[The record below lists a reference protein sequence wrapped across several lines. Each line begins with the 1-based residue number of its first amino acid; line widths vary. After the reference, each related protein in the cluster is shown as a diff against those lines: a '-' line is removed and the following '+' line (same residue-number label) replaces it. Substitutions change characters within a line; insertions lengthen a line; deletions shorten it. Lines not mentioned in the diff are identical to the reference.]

1 MTAEVAPASRRK
13 PKRAKEQ
20 IVEIPVTLIDTGLNN
35 RTVFDQE
42 ELEELAR
49 DIAERGL
56 LQVPCVRPVGKRY
69 QLVYGE
75 RRFRACLLLGWKLLP
90 VVLQRHRPLWRWLR
104 DTWIQGHVR
113 TALMIMSYPCF
124 QDASQVVLSEGDQKI
139 QALPS

>member
-1 MTAEVAPASRRK
+1 MNLACLFETMVSRFKTPPMMQTAEDRTGHNTLMRWK
-13 PKRAKEQ
+13 P
-20 IVEIPVTLIDTGLNN
+20 
-35 RTVFDQE
+35 
-42 ELEELAR
+42 
-49 DIAERGL
+49 
-56 LQVPCVRPVGKRY
+56 
-69 QLVYGE
+69 
-75 RRFRACLLLGWKLLP
+75 LP